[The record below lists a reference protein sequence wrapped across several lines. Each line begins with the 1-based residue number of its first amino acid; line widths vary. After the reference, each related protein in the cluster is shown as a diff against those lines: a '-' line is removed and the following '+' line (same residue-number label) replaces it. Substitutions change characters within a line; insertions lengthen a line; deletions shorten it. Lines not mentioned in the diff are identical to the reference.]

1 MKIPLTL
8 GVCQK
13 KRKME
18 NYLAI
23 LQALTW
29 ASSRCNYSDVKE
41 LDIKR
46 LQEVRINFEETPAS
60 NIEPFK
66 YENGG
71 TEMLSFVYT
80 SWYQST
86 ITIAPAR
93 PFIVYMYEGESLLG
107 TESNCSKEVVDFLR
121 ENKQIQAIS
130 FNVPQVRT
138 KDQNTKVD
146 VRNKM
151 SARELIIKQNAP
163 LNFVENIRTHRLQFN
178 CGNIKGYVSPTATKF
193 VEQGEIDDFWYAEV
207 SRNRGPYVPCIMYA
221 KKITRLHDEPLDDL
235 PF

>member
-1 MKIPLTL
+1 
-8 GVCQK
+8 
-13 KRKME
+13 ME
-18 NYLAI
+18 DYLAI

-29 ASSRCNYSDVKE
+29 ASDRSTYSDVKE
-41 LDIKR
+41 LGIKR

-66 YENGG
+66 YESGG

-80 SWYQST
+80 SWCSST
-86 ITIAPAR
+86 ITITPAL

-121 ENKQIQAIS
+121 ENKQTRTIS
-130 FNVPQVRT
+130 FNTHQVHT
-138 KDQNTKVD
+138 KEQNTKVD

-151 SARELIIKQNAP
+151 PARELVLKQNAP
-163 LNFVENIRTHRLQFN
+163 LNFVENTRTHRLQFT
-178 CGNIKGYVSPTATKF
+178 CGSIKGYVSPTATEY
-193 VEQGEIDDFWYAEV
+193 VEQGEIDDFLYAEV
-207 SRNRGPYVPCIMYA
+207 SINGGLYVPCIMFA
-221 KKITRLHDEPLDDL
+221 KKRTKLHDEPLDDL